1 MIAKVVSYGIQGVSG
16 YAVQVEADITLL
28 RQPGAA
34 ASFDI
39 VGLPDASVKESR
51 ERVRAAIVNSAFA
64 YPDQRITVNLA
75 PADTRKIGP
84 IYDLPIAVCLLAALG
99 HVPQQ
104 ALEGTAL
111 LGELSLNGEVRPVQG
126 ALPMTLAARS
136 DGLQRILLPADNGPE
151 SACVEGIDVVA
162 VESLSDVVA
171 YLQGDKDIPPL
182 ERTQW
187 QQEAEQG
194 GDSCDFKYIRG
205 QYMAKRALEIAA
217 AGGHNVLMAGP
228 PGSGKTMLA
237 RAFPTILPPLS
248 YEESLE
254 TTNIHSI
261 AGELAAG
268 GGLLKRRPFLSPH
281 HTASAVSVIGGG
293 PNLTP
298 GAVSRALNGVLFL
311 DELPLWP
318 RRILDALRQPLEDGI
333 VTISRARGTVT
344 YPARFIL
351 LAAMNPCPCGNHGT
365 SRPCRCTPN
374 QIETY
379 LSHISGPVLDRI
391 DIQLELEDV
400 PFSDLVSRREA
411 EPSQAVRERVT
422 RARAIQLQRYQGSAA
437 FCNAQMNQRE
447 LARFCPIR
455 PRDLAMA
462 QAFFE
467 KEQATARALNR
478 MIRVARTIADLDA
491 STDIETE
498 HLAEAFQYH
507 LPAGKYWRRA

>member
-1 MIAKVVSYGIQGVSG
+1 MIAKVTSYGIQGVHG
-16 YAVQVEADITLL
+16 YAVEVEADITIIK
-28 RQPGAA
+28 PGMGQ

-51 ERVRAAIVNSAFA
+51 ERVRAAIINSAFT
-64 YPDQRITVNLA
+64 YPEQRITVNLA
-75 PADTRKIGP
+75 PADTRKMGP

-99 HVPQQ
+99 HIHQD
-104 ALEGTAL
+104 ALTGTAL

-136 DGLQRILLPADNGPE
+136 DGMHRILLPAANGAE
-151 SACVEGIDVVA
+151 AACIDGIEVIP
-162 VESLSDVVA
+162 VESLSDVAA
-171 YLQGDKDIPPL
+171 YLQGEKKLAPL
-182 ERTQW
+182 EARPW
-187 QQEAEQG
+187 EQTA
-194 GDSCDFKYIRG
+194 DFEDELHDFKHIKG

-228 PGSGKTMLA
+228 PGSGKTMMA
-237 RAFPTILPPLS
+237 RAFPTILPRLS

-261 AGELAAG
+261 AGDLPSG
-268 GGLLKRRPFLSPH
+268 SGLLTQRPYLAPH
-281 HTASAVSVIGGG
+281 HTASSVSVIGGG
-293 PNLTP
+293 PNLSP
-298 GAVSRALNGVLFL
+298 GVVSRALNGVLFL
-311 DELPLWP
+311 DEMPLWP
-318 RRILDALRQPLEDGI
+318 RKILDALRQPLEDGV

-344 YPARFIL
+344 YPARFTL
-351 LAAMNPCPCGNHGT
+351 LAAMNPCPCGNYGT

-400 PFSDLVSRREA
+400 PFADLVSKKQA
-411 EPSQAVRERVT
+411 EPSASIRQRVLA
-422 RARAIQLQRYQGSAA
+422 ARQIQLERFEGKGI
-437 FCNAQMNQRE
+437 FCNAQIPQSE
-447 LARFCPIR
+447 LNTYCPIR
-455 PRDLAMA
+455 PRDMAMA

-467 KEQATARALNR
+467 KQQATARALNR
-478 MIRVARTIADLDA
+478 MIRVARTIADLA
-491 STDIETE
+491 GSRDIETE

-507 LPAGKYWRRA
+507 LPAGKYWSKT